1 MSRYVFP
8 ALIASDLDPFFAIEI
23 LTLFGVLIAN
33 YSIISLLGLRPG
45 QTQADAESFS
55 ILLLRAAYVPL
66 VLILVLVI
74 YTMARSLE
82 DGRFLTY
89 ITFPYSS
96 RRVTSYMFAYTAIY
110 PAVLCAAVLTGDSW
124 AFSLF
129 TWPLV
134 PAELVFYTV
143 CFSVMFAGIGIFL
156 AVLTRSSILA
166 SGIPGS
172 LYVFVLPAIIS
183 HSISSSLLYAVAGLY
198 FLKSGNPFST
208 TYIYGG
214 VFEIIMGFV
223 LFMVSVVL
231 VRRRNL
237 RPTRR

>member
-1 MSRYVFP
+1 MSRYVLP
-8 ALIASDLDPFFAIEI
+8 ALIASDLDPLFAIEI
-23 LTLFGVLIAN
+23 LMLFGMLIAN

-55 ILLLRAAYVPL
+55 ISLLKAAYVPL
-66 VLILVLVI
+66 VLILTLVV
-74 YTMARSLE
+74 YAMARSLE

-89 ITFPYSS
+89 ISFPYSS
-96 RRVTSYMFAYTAIY
+96 SKVTSYMFAYSAIY
-110 PAVLCAAVLTGDSW
+110 PAALAAAVFTGDSW

-134 PAELVFYTV
+134 PAELIFYTL
-143 CFSVMFAGIGIFL
+143 CFSVMFAGIGLFL

-172 LYVFVLPAIIS
+172 LYIFILPAIIS
-183 HSISSSLLYAVAGLY
+183 HNVNSSFMYAIAGLY
-198 FLKSGNPFST
+198 LLKSGDPLST

-214 VFEIIMGFV
+214 IFEILMGIV
-223 LFMVSVVL
+223 LFIASMVL

-237 RPTRR
+237 RPARR